1 MKRRQFLAGAAGL
14 SFGAWGI
21 LQRSAPA
28 ADGSADKLSKHRL
41 SAIDFRSVDTSWPRP
56 VGRNAVRGHHGF
68 KRKQTICLLKTDQ
81 RATGWGMGHRRSIEK
96 IADRVKG
103 NPISELFA
111 VDQGI
116 RADDLKP
123 LDFAL
128 HDLAGRIL
136 EMPVWKM
143 VADGSRT
150 EPYETRVYSGMIYF
164 DDLDPPENPAGVKKL
179 IEECQWDY
187 DYGYRQFKVKI
198 GRGHRWMK
206 PKSAGMKRDI
216 LAVQEIHKA
225 FPKCDILVD
234 ANNGYSVEDAIEFL
248 DGIGDVPL
256 FWLEEPFHE
265 TVADYRKLHQWIRAN
280 GRDKMLLADGEAR
293 PDTKVLEKLQDEK
306 ILDVRLE
313 DIAGL
318 GFTAWR
324 RLLAK
329 LLKQNIQAS
338 PHAWGSGLKTVYA
351 AHLAGGLGGAP
362 TIEGVTMS
370 HKDIDVGENVIRE
383 GNQQVSSEPGFGM
396 RLK

>member
-21 LQRSAPA
+21 FHRPTWA
-28 ADGSADKLSKHRL
+28 ADGLADKLKGHRL
-41 SAIDFRSVDTSWPRP
+41 SAIDFRTVDTSWPRP

-81 RATGWGMGHRRSIEK
+81 GATGWGIGHRRSIEK
-96 IADRVKG
+96 IADRVNGK
-103 NPISELFA
+103 PISELFA

-116 RADDLKP
+116 RADFLKP

-128 HDLAGRIL
+128 HDLAGLIL

-143 VADGSRT
+143 VAGGSRT

-198 GRGHRWMK
+198 GRGNRWMK

-216 LAVQEIHKA
+216 LAVKEIHKA

-265 TVADYRKLHQWIRAN
+265 TVADYRKLHQWIQAN
-280 GRDKMLLADGEAR
+280 GRDEMLLADGEAR

-324 RLLAK
+324 RLLPK